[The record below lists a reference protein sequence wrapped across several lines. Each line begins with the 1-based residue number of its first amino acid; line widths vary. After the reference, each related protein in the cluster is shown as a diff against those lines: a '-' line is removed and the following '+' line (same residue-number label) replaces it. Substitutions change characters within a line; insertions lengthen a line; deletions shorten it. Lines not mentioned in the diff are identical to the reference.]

1 MAKTKKQF
9 VCSDC
14 GHAHPQWVGQC
25 GSCKAWNT
33 LNEESVVPVSQRT
46 ARAGLTAMQA
56 PQVRPLVEVNLSE
69 LARLNMGDKELNRV
83 LGQGAVPGGV
93 VLLGGEPGIG
103 KSTLMLQVAL
113 AVAAAGSKVL
123 YVSGEESAEQVRM
136 RANRLGDIPASV
148 LIFPQTQV
156 PAVLD
161 ALRAERPS
169 LVVVDSVQTLDLP
182 DQEGVPGSVGQIRES
197 AAALTSWA
205 KSSGTPLF
213 LVGHITKEGSL
224 AGPKVL
230 EHMVDVVLQFEGD
243 RHHAYR
249 MLRASK
255 NRFGTTAE
263 LGIYEM
269 SGEGLTAVDHPS
281 EVLLGERGEASS
293 GSAVAVSLQ
302 GARPLLV
309 EIQALVSTAVYGT
322 PQRSGTGFDL
332 RRLNMLLAVLE
343 KRCGFKL
350 GAFDVFLNV
359 AGGLKIQDP
368 ANDLAVLA
376 AILSSSLDLPLD
388 NRTCFAGEVGL
399 SGEIRPVPRLEQ
411 RMAEAARLGMERM
424 LISGHG
430 SRPDAPSGLTLI
442 PVTRVNEI
450 QRVVF

>member
-1 MAKTKKQF
+1 MQE
-9 VCSDC
+9 
-14 GHAHPQWVGQC
+14 
-25 GSCKAWNT
+25 
-33 LNEESVVPVSQRT
+33 LSQRGKRT
-46 ARAGLTAMQA
+46 GAAMLQA
-56 PQVRPLVEVNLSE
+56 PRIQPLSE
-69 LARLNMGDKELNRV
+69 VDVAEMPRLSMGDKELNRV
-83 LGQGAVPGGV
+83 LGGGAVPGGV

-113 AVAAAGSKVL
+113 QVASTGAKVL

-136 RANRLGDIPASV
+136 RANRLGEIAPSA

-161 ALRAERPS
+161 ALREERPS

-182 DQEGVPGSVGQIRES
+182 DQDGVPGSVGQIRES
-197 AAALTSWA
+197 AAALTAFA
-205 KSSGTPLF
+205 KTTGTPLF
-213 LVGHITKEGSL
+213 MVGHITKEGSL

-249 MLRASK
+249 MLRAAK

-269 SGEGLTAVDHPS
+269 TGEGLSAVDHPS
-281 EVLLGERGEASS
+281 EVLLGERGSAES
-293 GSAVAVSLQ
+293 GSAVAVSIQ

-350 GAFDVFLNV
+350 GVLDVFLNL

-368 ANDLAVLA
+368 ANDLAVVA

-430 SRPDAPSGLTLI
+430 SHPTPPKGLTVV
-442 PVTRVNEI
+442 PVKRVNEV